1 MKRQMETKRPIFW
14 GDPWPRVRLVVLLAH
29 GQVSLWMLG
38 WGCSSSNPALSFPE
52 QFRCDLQLE
61 HGVLFHKALF

>member
-1 MKRQMETKRPIFW
+1 M
-14 GDPWPRVRLVVLLAH
+14 LLAH

-38 WGCSSSNPALSFPE
+38 WGCCSSSPALSFPE

-61 HGVLFHKALF
+61 HGVLFRKALF